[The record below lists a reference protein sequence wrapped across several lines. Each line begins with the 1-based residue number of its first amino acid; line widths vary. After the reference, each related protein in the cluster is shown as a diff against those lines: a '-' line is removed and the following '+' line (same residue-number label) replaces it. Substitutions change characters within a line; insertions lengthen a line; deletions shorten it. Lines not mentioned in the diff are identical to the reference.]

1 MTDLQI
7 GALLTVLGRIGD
19 ALEQHNVL
27 LMAAQGDRP
36 APKLLRSLEAYAN
49 FDWTTIGA
57 AVIAHDRH
65 GATEVEWG
73 GRMFVRRRSAEDDNK
88 GEDIRFTRVVSGTV
102 AEKNLVWETLIKFG
116 GNRKPAKP
124 LRGDLAEKVENSA
137 ASLPPAA
144 PATTPVAVVPPPAK
158 VIPPPA
164 TTAAAPEKPTGPAVV
179 PARDPAVDDAHAAA
193 VKAYRARFN
202 TDLIP
207 GHLSLGYGD
216 SENQVRQATD
226 ALTRMATTGDQW
238 GAHDVPADRTIPT
251 PPPSAN
257 ESIEVTPDEQARTE
271 IAALIRKAGTRP
283 ATEAQCADVVA
294 ALAAHH
300 WTLEQFTQA
309 VWEKPRNQIPG
320 TWIVALHMWLR
331 PARNTAGVFVANP
344 TAREMLKAMA
354 VEVPA

>member
-1 MTDLQI
+1 MTTDLQF
-7 GALLTVLGRIGD
+7 GALLTVLGRIAD
-19 ALEQHNVL
+19 ALERQN
-27 LMAAQGDRP
+27 AA
-36 APKLLRSLEAYAN
+36 AAEAAADDTLTFTISDYKT
-49 FDWTTIGA
+49 FDWSSIGA
-57 AVIAHDRH
+57 TVVQRDADGVSLIRAAN
-65 GATEVEWG
+65 GKLAK
-73 GRMFVRRRSAEDDNK
+73 RRSNDKFGTEIWFSYSTGKSAD
-88 GEDIRFTRVVSGTV
+88 GTPQYQRVIEFREIAPPEPLGRKTEQALSKAPAATV
-102 AEKNLVWETLIKFG
+102 AT
-116 GNRKPAKP
+116 
-124 LRGDLAEKVENSA
+124 
-137 ASLPPAA
+137 PAA
-144 PATTPVAVVPPPAK
+144 PVAVVPPPAK

-331 PARNTAGVFVANP
+331 PARNTAGVFAANP
-344 TAREMLKAMA
+344 TARKMLKAMA
-354 VEVPA
+354 MAVPA